1 MAKLSKK
8 HSKNWANVQSMV
20 DGTYGSEKIQVGM
33 HIPDDVHAN
42 RKVGDKWIDADGD
55 EWEQKEG
62 YRSKVSKLAS
72 VGIFSKQCPD
82 CKTNCSKE
90 KRHLHT
96 FNKFGK
102 CWHCQINFEA
112 ELKSRP
118 IRWFAWVRL
127 QELNKMS
134 TIDKEFEHMIFQMD
148 DENKR
153 LWDRSVVNA
162 LANHNVDTTMKVNK
176 KLAN

>member
-8 HSKNWANVQSMV
+8 HEANLGKVQNML
-20 DGTYGSEKIQVGM
+20 DGTFGSEKTQVGM
-33 HIPDDVHAN
+33 HIPDNVHAN
-42 RKVGDKWIDADGD
+42 RKVGDRWTDSDGV

-62 YRSKVSKLAS
+62 YRSKISKLPD

-82 CKTNCSKE
+82 CKTNCSLE
-90 KRHLHT
+90 KRHLVT

-112 ELKSRP
+112 ELKNRP

-127 QELNKMS
+127 QELSKMEM
-134 TIDKEFEHMIFQMD
+134 IDREFEAMIIELSEADKNLFD
-148 DENKR
+148 K
-153 LWDRSVVNA
+153 SVANA
-162 LANHNVDTTMKVNK
+162 LANSNIDTTMKVNK
-176 KLAN
+176 NLVN